1 MYMLYASYIVVILTV
16 CFPQNNYTTCFHSN
30 FMWYHK
36 HSIYVHMLHKVLL
49 DQRKVIQKFEWV
61 YCNVLSKYSEHIH
74 LILLDTYSS
83 GTIHENLASF
93 KNGLSPTRRF
103 QINDAT
109 VMPRRWVT
117 RQWRINGTLLTVTAL
132 RALRPSVPWT
142 YFLPQPVQFYS
153 FLGIKIATLKPDVL
167 CTEASRNIILK
178 AQVVYIWIC
187 TQYWWWSCKHTFRFT
202 QLR

>member
-1 MYMLYASYIVVILTV
+1 MYISYIK
-16 CFPQNNYTTCFHSN
+16 CFLIKEKLF
-30 FMWYHK
+30 K
-36 HSIYVHMLHKVLL
+36 KL
-49 DQRKVIQKFEWV
+49 EWV
-61 YCNVLSKYSEHIH
+61 YCNVVSKYSEHIH
-74 LILLDTYSS
+74 LILFDTYSS

-109 VMPRRWVT
+109 VMPRRCVT
-117 RQWRINGTLLTVTAL
+117 RQWRINVTLLTVTAL
-132 RALRPSVPWT
+132 RTLRPSVDV
-142 YFLPQPVQFYS
+142 FLPQPVQFYH

-167 CTEASRNIILK
+167 CTEASRNTILK

-187 TQYWWWSCKHTFRFT
+187 TQYWWWSCKHTCRFT